1 MKILSI
7 YVDETGDFG
16 PYNSKTPIYGVSFVL
31 CENLDKCCC
40 YLEKFN
46 KRIKNKKQ
54 GDFALH
60 AGPLIRNEGPYEGLI
75 REDRVAL
82 FDIGYDLLLESPIK
96 LLTTSIRKNETKI
109 TEQEIAKCISKA
121 IFENL
126 SFFRSFDEI
135 NIYYDNGQTQLRS
148 LILGIFSANFLN
160 FNLILAKQ
168 NEHPFMQLADVCS
181 TLLLLDFKVREGNL
195 TKSENEF
202 FGGRRNLKKV
212 YLSSFK
218 KKMLSQY

>member
-31 CENLDKCCC
+31 CENLDKCNC

-60 AGPLIRNEGPYEGLI
+60 AGPLIRNEGPYEGLN

-96 LLTTSIRKNETKI
+96 LLTTFIRKNETKI
-109 TEQEIAKCISKA
+109 TEQEIAKCISRV

-135 NIYYDNGQTQLRS
+135 NIYYDNGQMQLTNIFMAIFSSMFGDCFDFRSVSPFDYRLFQTADFICTLS
-148 LILGIFSANFLN
+148 LIEYKLVCNNLGY
-160 FNLILAKQ
+160 
-168 NEHPFMQLADVCS
+168 S
-181 TLLLLDFKVREGNL
+181 TLII
-195 TKSENEF
+195 
-202 FGGRRNLKKV
+202 
-212 YLSSFK
+212 SFSK
-218 KKMLSQY
+218 H